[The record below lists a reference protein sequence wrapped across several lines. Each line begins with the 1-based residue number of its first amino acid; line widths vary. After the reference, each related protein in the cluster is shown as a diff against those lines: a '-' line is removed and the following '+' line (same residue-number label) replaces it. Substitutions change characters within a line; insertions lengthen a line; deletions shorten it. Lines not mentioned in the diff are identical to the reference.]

1 MKYLSQSLKNDKKKK
16 IIKIA
21 ILKVIIFIVTVIVCV
36 RNIYYLYILAA

>member
-21 ILKVIIFIVTVIVCV
+21 IIKVIIFIVTVILHTY
-36 RNIYYLYILAA
+36 IGILAA

>member
-1 MKYLSQSLKNDKKKK
+1 MKYLSQSLKNDKK

-36 RNIYYLYILAA
+36 RNIYYVLLI

>member
-21 ILKVIIFIVTVIVCV
+21 IIKVIIFIVTVI
-36 RNIYYLYILAA
+36 LHTYIGILPA